1 MLKLV
6 YSMMP
11 VIKIISYL
19 YKMEAGKNRV
29 GNKEERGRERE
40 REEQI
45 KRVGS
50 RA

>member
-6 YSMMP
+6 YSMMA

-29 GNKEERGRERE
+29 GNKQERE
-40 REEQI
+40 KERSRLRE
-45 KRVGS
+45 
-50 RA
+50 